1 MAVFIELTTDAFR
14 DTFATTAAGKRNSNQ
29 QQNPYSRAGAVSV
42 RRPLRGLE
50 IKEDTYAIIRVIQ
63 ADGTEVQLVD
73 GGATIGQ
80 TTGWSNFILQSVQES
95 RMEKNQIVETFGDS
109 YIYFFGEAPRF
120 LEVSCLLINSNDFN
134 WEAEWWYNYDNYL
147 RGTKSVELGARTYM
161 FYDDNIVEGYMLQAQ
176 AVKVAEEPL
185 TVRLSYRLFI
195 TNYQNISFVGDTSF
209 PIRSMVNLP
218 AGLSLTDAPSDN
230 QLTSLAQ
237 GAGMDPSSIQR
248 TAPIRGM
255 IADNRD
261 EWTSDVQPT
270 GTDPM
275 GDDSTSE
282 VDDLHQAALDQMSNY
297 GVVPGGPDLVN
308 ELGMGVSFSAGVS
321 VGFGASA
328 SFSASFNASASVGV
342 RARVRSST
350 SASASYGGGIGLGAS
365 TFVGGRPSA
374 FAMTS
379 APGTLDPTG
388 RRRAV
393 ASISAGISISI

>member
-29 QQNPYSRAGAVSV
+29 QQNPYGRAGAVSV

-73 GGATIGQ
+73 GGAATGQ
-80 TTGWSNFILQSVQES
+80 TTGWSNFLLQSVQEA
-95 RMEKNQIVETFGDS
+95 RMEKHQIVETFGDS

-120 LEVSCLLINSNDFN
+120 LDVSCLLINSNDFN
-134 WEAEWWYNYDNYL
+134 WEAEWWYNYDNFL

-161 FYDDNIVEGYMLQAQ
+161 FYDDNVVEGYMLQAQ

-195 TNYQNISFVGDTSF
+195 TNYQNVSFVGSTSF
-209 PIRSMVNLP
+209 PTRSMVNLP
-218 AGLSLTDAPSDN
+218 ASVSLTDTPSDD
-230 QLTSLAQ
+230 QIAALAQ
-237 GAGMDPSSIQR
+237 AGGVSDPSSLQR
-248 TAPIRGM
+248 TSPIRGL
-255 IADNRD
+255 ISDNRD
-261 EWTSDVQPT
+261 EWTSDVQST
-270 GTDPM
+270 GTDPS
-275 GDDSTSE
+275 GDDSNSE

-297 GVVPGGPDLVN
+297 GVAPGGPDTVN
-308 ELGMGVSFSAGVS
+308 ELGLGASFTAGVS

-328 SFSASFNASASVGV
+328 SFSASFNASAS
-342 RARVRSST
+342 ARVSAGVSAR
-350 SASASYGGGIGLGAS
+350 ASASYGGGIGLGAT

-388 RRRAV
+388 RSRAV
-393 ASISAGISISI
+393 ASVSAGISISI